1 MPPTGGHGAGDG
13 QLRVVVDGGR
23 SLLDRIF
30 ESLSHPRR
38 RCILYSLRDD
48 GPAAVADLAA
58 EVAAWEQ
65 GVPVEEVSEA
75 TSRRVQADLRHVHLP
90 KLEDDKLLEYDFR
103 SGTARYDDQTDALD
117 EFVELAAEFEEPP

>member
-1 MPPTGGHGAGDG
+1 MPLTGGRGEGDRK
-13 QLRVVVDGGR
+13 LRVVVDGGH

-38 RCILYSLRDD
+38 RCVLYCLRDQE
-48 GPAAVADLAA
+48 PRAVADLAT

-65 GVPVEEVSEA
+65 GVPVGEVSEA
-75 TSRRVQADLRHVHLP
+75 TSRRIQADLRHVHLP

-103 SGTARYDDQTDALD
+103 SGTVRYGTRSDALD
-117 EFVELAAEFEEPP
+117 EFVDLATEFEEPP